1 MSMFENN
8 NYDHGEDYQRY
19 QDWKIYEKQ
28 LAKELEVYDH
38 EMDLLRQQEEDERQ
52 GAEYQNE
59 VESAYHRGDFGMGP
73 ISRWKRIP
81 WVPAEDYD
89 YDYEAEVKEL
99 TTGQRVVQEAQ
110 ATSREDDE
118 EDMRQLAQ
126 VSVNGVYHCEL
137 EWLPRTNEVRVEM
150 DSYRNGDPLYYWY
163 PDSMTTSSTLASLLG
178 IPEAKFR
185 ITGLAFFTGNE
196 CLAALNY
203 ETRQFMRSEWKDYAE
218 ESVAMQFNVEII
230 EDETC
235 EKFAQVLVDGEY
247 RWELFWLPESGIIKV
262 KDSEGR
268 PYSTNFTDQTNTAE
282 VLSHLLGVTYNDVI
296 IKQLKFYYRNT
307 TREARDYELSGF
319 NDSFWIEYAK
329 EGCSLSIDVTINPN
343 SLASTRCQ
351 NQCYDAACN
360 GTNCEFKLRPH
371 GIDGTQ
377 CDCIECDPLF
387 PDPPQGYPE
396 QRASPS
402 ESEPESPKPTLLI
415 EEPVLGEPLHIISEQ
430 SPNDDKELQLLIT
443 LLVTLVAAFIAAIVS
458 TL

>member
-203 ETRQFMRSEWKDYAE
+203 ETRQFLRSTWRDYAE
-218 ESVAMQFNVEII
+218 GGTAMQFNVEIV
-230 EDETC
+230 EDDNTI
-235 EKFAQVLVDGEY
+235 D
-247 RWELFWLPESGIIKV
+247 LPPGKMC
-262 KDSEGR
+262 K
-268 PYSTNFTDQTNTAE
+268 NT
-282 VLSHLLGVTYNDVI
+282 
-296 IKQLKFYYRNT
+296 
-307 TREARDYELSGF
+307 
-319 NDSFWIEYAK
+319 
-329 EGCSLSIDVTINPN
+329 
-343 SLASTRCQ
+343 
-351 NQCYDAACN
+351 CYDGACD
-360 GTNCEFKLRPH
+360 GTDCEFKPIEPQVRPH

-377 CDCIECDPLF
+377 CDCMDCVPDEFP
-387 PDPPQGYPE
+387 PDPPSTPTELTADMTVGEVIGVIEKEGLGPLAKYMEEYMKEEDAVEPSDTSKPVS
-396 QRASPS
+396 SPQD
-402 ESEPESPKPTLLI
+402 TLGIVEMHALA
-415 EEPVLGEPLHIISEQ
+415 
-430 SPNDDKELQLLIT
+430 LLAALSLY
-443 LLVTLVAAFIAAIVS
+443 LLWIAYG
-458 TL
+458 LL